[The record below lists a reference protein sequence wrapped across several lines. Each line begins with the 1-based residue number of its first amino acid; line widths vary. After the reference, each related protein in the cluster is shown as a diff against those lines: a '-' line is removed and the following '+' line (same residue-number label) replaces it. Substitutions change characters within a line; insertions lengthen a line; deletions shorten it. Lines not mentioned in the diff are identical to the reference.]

1 MERKKIKRC
10 SININNLKIRTLN
23 AINSDAIEKLYN
35 IEFNTDDNYI
45 FTGSGGSYAASIF
58 SSIVINDL
66 YGSNTFAM
74 LPRDIIYRN
83 NSKVNK
89 VILFSYSGTT
99 NDLLI
104 STKYIITKGEL
115 SKIVLKTNIVK
126 DNIITYRTS
135 NNRGK
140 ERGFLSFEGTISPS
154 SLFLKYYFN

>member
-1 MERKKIKRC
+1 M
-10 SININNLKIRTLN
+10 LKCR
-23 AINSDAIEKLYN
+23 
-35 IEFNTDDNYI
+35 
-45 FTGSGGSYAASIF
+45 
-58 SSIVINDL
+58 
-66 YGSNTFAM
+66 
-74 LPRDIIYRN
+74 IYRN

-104 STKYIITKGEL
+104 STKNFDNNNKYIITKGEL

-154 SLFLKYYFN
+154 SLFLKYYFNEANIRINVDEFIKGTIEKWSTYFKNKKVIEKWG